1 MFEEQIAAFNQEQAA
16 QENDRRGVAATEPG
30 RPSAY
35 EAAGAGGALASAGR
49 DIHRMTYTVAEV
61 QQMLG
66 IGETSAYKLCNSG
79 AFKVLRIGNSIRISR
94 PSFDQWLEAQL

>member
-1 MFEEQIAAFNQEQAA
+1 MFEEQIATFNKEQAA
-16 QENDRRGVAATEPG
+16 QETDGYGWGRGSSVTT
-30 RPSAY
+30 
-35 EAAGAGGALASAGR
+35 ASAWVPSLDR
-49 DIHRMTYTVAEV
+49 TPREPQRMTYTVAEV

-94 PSFDQWLEAQL
+94 PSFDKWLEAQL